1 MNSLLQCL
9 SNFTYPSQYFIGDSF
24 KNDLN
29 RSSDTNGEIAI
40 EFAEVVR
47 TLWSGQYKSIA
58 PSGKLKYF
66 KKILFC
72 CDFTRFLI
80 SKKNIVSRIQNS
92 KSISRDFQ
100 SKKHFVFFQNSN
112 EQSASTMK
120 CFEALTNKMLMSY

>member
-58 PSGKLKYF
+58 PSGKLTSSLF
-66 KKILFC
+66 SQKKF
-72 CDFTRFLI
+72 
-80 SKKNIVSRIQNS
+80 VSRFQDS
-92 KSISRDFQ
+92 KLISRDFQ
-100 SKKHFVFFQNSN
+100 FSK
-112 EQSASTMK
+112 
-120 CFEALTNKMLMSY
+120 

>member
-66 KKILFC
+66 KNFLFC

-80 SKKNIVSRIQNS
+80 LQKNIISRIQSS
-92 KSISRDFQ
+92 KLIPRDFQ
-100 SKKHFVFFQNSN
+100 FSK
-112 EQSASTMK
+112 
-120 CFEALTNKMLMSY
+120 